1 MNASNKPKPERPN
14 IVADQVDSA
23 AGEEPVRHLKG
34 WRIVVEALRL
44 EDFPMSKTD
53 VDYAVGDVE
62 VEDGRGGIIPIRD
75 LTDLVKKY
83 EFSSAEDVT
92 RTLHDALRTNKN
104 KAA

>member
-1 MNASNKPKPERPN
+1 M
-14 IVADQVDSA
+14 
-23 AGEEPVRHLKG
+23 RHLKG